1 MNINDV
7 KVRCFD
13 AEFERD
19 QLREKSKQVNGI
31 LTAVAEKLGVMQE
44 SDGQRV
50 FDPNAVIARVG
61 ILIDNESELTKSD
74 DHAATLKSKLE
85 DIAERL
91 GCSVGIDVCTR
102 IDSLIKKARLWDDSL
117 EAEPEPMPEDPMPE
131 DAPVPRTKPCK
142 KQ

>member
-19 QLREKSKQVNGI
+19 QLREQSKQVNGI

-44 SDGQRV
+44 SDRQRV
-50 FDPNAVIARVG
+50 FDPNAVIARVDA
-61 ILIDNESELTKSD
+61 LIGKENELSESVDNAMELKT
-74 DHAATLKSKLE
+74 KLE
-85 DIAERL
+85 DIAELL
-91 GCSVGIDVCTR
+91 GCSDGIDVGAR
-102 IDSLIKKARLWDDSL
+102 LVSIVKKARLWDESL
-117 EAEPEPMPEDPMPE
+117 EAEPEPMPEDAPM
-131 DAPVPRTKPCK
+131 PRTKPCK

>member
-19 QLREKSKQVNGI
+19 QLREQSKQVNGI

-50 FDPNAVIARVG
+50 FDPNAVIARVDA
-61 ILIDNESELTKSD
+61 LIGKENELSESVDNAVELKT
-74 DHAATLKSKLE
+74 KLE

-91 GCSVGIDVCTR
+91 GCSAGIDVGAR
-102 IDSLIKKARLWDDSL
+102 IDSIIKKARLWDESL
-117 EAEPEPMPEDPMPE
+117 EAKPEPMPE
-131 DAPVPRTKPCK
+131 DAPVPRTKSCK

>member
-19 QLREKSKQVNGI
+19 QLLEQSKQVNGI

-50 FDPNAVIARVG
+50 FDPNAVIARVDA
-61 ILIDNESELTKSD
+61 LIVKERELSESVDNAVELKT
-74 DHAATLKSKLE
+74 KLE

-91 GCSVGIDVCTR
+91 GCSDGIDVHSR
-102 IDSLIKKARLWDDSL
+102 IDSLIKKARLWDESL
-117 EAEPEPMPEDPMPE
+117 EAVSEPMPE
-131 DAPVPRTKPCK
+131 DAPMSRTKPRK
-142 KQ
+142 NQ